1 MSKLRMLLI
10 HSTLHYSKVLEGAK
24 DFSVE
29 ENDGRIS
36 NVLKAISHVNL
47 TKELGENLKDSS

>member
-1 MSKLRMLLI
+1 MLLI
-10 HSTLHYSKVLEGAK
+10 HSTLHYSKVLEEAK

>member
-1 MSKLRMLLI
+1 MLLI

-24 DFSVE
+24 DFSVVE